1 MEKVKNI
8 LIVGVGGQGSILAS
22 NILSIGLIE
31 AGFDVKMAE
40 VHGMSQRGGS
50 VSSQVRYGEK
60 VFSPII
66 IKGEADII
74 VAFELMEALR
84 WIEYLKPDGKIIVN
98 DYKIAPISITSKGI
112 EYPKNIM
119 EELESK
125 VEVYLIDGYKYAN
138 EIGNSK
144 VMNTIMLGA
153 LLKFLNL
160 EEINFEEIIK
170 SAVKEKFIDV
180 NIKALNY
187 GKSLI

>member
-1 MEKVKNI
+1 MSKTKNI

-22 NILSIGLIE
+22 NILSMGLIE

-40 VHGMSQRGGS
+40 IHGMSQRGGS

-84 WIEYLKPDGKIIVN
+84 WLEYLKPDGKIIVN
-98 DYKIAPISITSKGI
+98 DYKIPPISITSKGI

-119 EELESK
+119 KELESK

-138 EIGNSK
+138 KLGNAK
-144 VMNTIMLGA
+144 VMNIIMLGA
-153 LLKFLNL
+153 LLKFLDL
-160 EEINFEEIIK
+160 EEIDFNEIIE

-180 NIKALNY
+180 NIEALNY